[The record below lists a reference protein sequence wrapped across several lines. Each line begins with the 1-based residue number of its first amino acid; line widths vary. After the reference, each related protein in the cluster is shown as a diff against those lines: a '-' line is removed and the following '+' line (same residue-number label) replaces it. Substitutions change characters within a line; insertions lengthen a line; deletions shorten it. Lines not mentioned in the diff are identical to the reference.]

1 MVKGVVYTII
11 SLVFASPLL
20 YCIYKIDQP
29 DLTDKEYTK
38 YFVGYLIS
46 GLVLGCVD
54 ILLIFVDMG
63 IE

>member
-1 MVKGVVYTII
+1 MGKSVAYTII
-11 SLVFASPLL
+11 SLIFAIPFL
-20 YCIYKIDQP
+20 YFIHKIDQP

-46 GLVLGCVD
+46 GLVFGCVD